1 MLNLHNLSEEVANSE
16 RERLQRLGEVSRGP
30 VKTTNGT
37 LETLLDAGI
46 PAATIYKSLCD
57 QTVDLVFTAHP
68 TQALR
73 RSMLKNF
80 QATRS
85 ELDRLHRTRLTRYE
99 RLEVQGSVRAHVQSA
114 WRTDEIRRSPPTP
127 QDEARSGL
135 CYFQETIFA
144 GVPRFLRR
152 LDSAL
157 ANIGQP
163 RMPVDHAL
171 FRFSSWMAGDR
182 DGNPF
187 VTAGCT
193 RDAVAL
199 ARFTVRRLCLHI
211 IILSVSG
218 LYLAVAFR
226 QAATLYFREIE
237 ALMFELSMWRA
248 SPALHE
254 RVTAICNSIPHL
266 DEEAAGR
273 VIDERKRRNYA
284 DFWRPIPSN
293 EPYRVVLSE
302 VRDRLYETRQVL
314 QQKLSGSSAGWGGVT
329 AFRSTDELLQ
339 PLMLCYRSLHE
350 TGDGAIADG
359 HLLDL
364 IRQVTCFGLSLVRL
378 DIRQESERHIDV
390 MDAIT
395 TWLGLGSYKAWPEE
409 KKIEWL
415 VSELGSKRP
424 LISHDLPKSP
434 EVAEA
439 LDTFKACAEISA
451 EGDSLGAYVIS
462 MSTCAS
468 DVLSVVLLQRECG
481 AAESRLL
488 RVVPLFERLADLEAA
503 PAVLRQLFSVPWY
516 REHIKGSQEVMIGY
530 SDSGKDAGRMAA
542 AWALYKGQEEVCKVG
557 TEFGVQITLFHGRG
571 GTVGR
576 GGGPSHLAILSQ
588 PPGTI
593 NGKLRVTIQGEI
605 IETEFGEPEMC
616 FRTLDLYTAATLEH
630 LLKPPADAKP
640 EWREIMD
647 HMSKVS
653 CAQYRSVVF
662 QEPKFIEYFHA
673 STPASELGRM
683 NIGSRP
689 AKRKPNAGIESL
701 RAIPW
706 IFAWVR
712 ALIATLARRRLK
724 ADAMSRV
731 HPTMRRR
738 KRASTSPSGSES
750 APLLRI

>member
-1 MLNLHNLSEEVANSE
+1 
-16 RERLQRLGEVSRGP
+16 
-30 VKTTNGT
+30 
-37 LETLLDAGI
+37 
-46 PAATIYKSLCD
+46 
-57 QTVDLVFTAHP
+57 
-68 TQALR
+68 
-73 RSMLKNF
+73 
-80 QATRS
+80 
-85 ELDRLHRTRLTRYE
+85 
-99 RLEVQGSVRAHVQSA
+99 
-114 WRTDEIRRSPPTP
+114 
-127 QDEARSGL
+127 
-135 CYFQETIFA
+135 
-144 GVPRFLRR
+144 
-152 LDSAL
+152 
-157 ANIGQP
+157 
-163 RMPVDHAL
+163 
-171 FRFSSWMAGDR
+171 
-182 DGNPF
+182 
-187 VTAGCT
+187 
-193 RDAVAL
+193 
-199 ARFTVRRLCLHI
+199 
-211 IILSVSG
+211 
-218 LYLAVAFR
+218 
-226 QAATLYFREIE
+226 
-237 ALMFELSMWRA
+237 MFELSMWRA
-248 SPALHE
+248 NAQLHV
-254 RVTAICNSIPHL
+254 RVTEICNAVPHL
-266 DEEAAGR
+266 DEDAATR

-314 QQKLSGSSAGWGGVT
+314 QQKLSGGSAGWGGVP
-329 AFRSTDELLQ
+329 AYRSTDELLQ
-339 PLMLCYRSLHE
+339 PLMMCYHSLHE

-378 DIRQESERHIDV
+378 DIRQESERHVEV

-395 TWLGLGSYKAWPEE
+395 TWLGMGSYKSWPEE
-409 KKIEWL
+409 QKIEWL

-439 LDTFKACAEISA
+439 LDTFKACAEITA

-481 AAESRLL
+481 GVESRLL

-516 REHIKGSQEVMIGY
+516 REHINGSQEVMIGY
-530 SDSGKDAGRMAA
+530 SDSGKDAGRMSA
-542 AWALYKGQEEVCKVG
+542 AWALYHGQEEVCKAG
-557 TEFGVQITLFHGRG
+557 AEFGVKITLFHGRG

-640 EWREIMD
+640 EWRELMER
-647 HMSKVS
+647 MSRVS
-653 CAQYRSVVF
+653 CATYRGVVF

-712 ALIATLARRRLK
+712 PGCGARYPCCGTHYGARLAT
-724 ADAMSRV
+724 
-731 HPTMRRR
+731 RRR
-738 KRASTSPSGSES
+738 KRASTCPCGWAS
-750 APLLRI
+750 APRWRTLLQRASCRCCRRCTASGRSSR

>member
-1 MLNLHNLSEEVANSE
+1 VPARVA
-16 RERLQRLGEVSRGP
+16 V
-30 VKTTNGT
+30 
-37 LETLLDAGI
+37 A
-46 PAATIYKSLCD
+46 
-57 QTVDLVFTAHP
+57 
-68 TQALR
+68 
-73 RSMLKNF
+73 
-80 QATRS
+80 
-85 ELDRLHRTRLTRYE
+85 LTRHD
-99 RLEVQGSVRAHVQSA
+99 RNPSSITARAQSSIRAHVQSA

-135 CYFQETIFA
+135 CYFQETIFS

-157 ANIGQP
+157 ANVGLP
-163 RMPVDHAL
+163 RMPVEHAL

-187 VTAGCT
+187 VTADCT

-199 ARFTVRRLCLHI
+199 ARFT
-211 IILSVSG
+211 
-218 LYLAVAFR
+218 
-226 QAATLYFREIE
+226 AATLYFKEIE

-248 SPALHE
+248 DAALHA
-254 RVTAICNSIPHL
+254 RAASICDAAPHL

-293 EPYRVVLSE
+293 EPYRVLLSE

-314 QQKLSGSSAGWGGVT
+314 QQKLSGGSANTGGI
-329 AFRSTDELLQ
+329 ALYRSTSDLLE
-339 PLMLCYRSLHE
+339 PLMLCYRSLHS

-364 IRQVTCFGLSLVRL
+364 IRQVNCFGMSLVRL
-378 DIRQESERHIDV
+378 DIRQESERHVEV

-395 TWLGLGSYKAWPEE
+395 TWLSLGSYKSWPEE
-409 KKIEWL
+409 QKIAWL

-424 LISHDLPKSP
+424 LISHDLPKSA
-434 EVAEA
+434 EVAEC
-439 LDTFKACAEISA
+439 LDTFKVCAEISA

-481 AAESRLL
+481 GTESRLL
-488 RVVPLFERLADLEAA
+488 RVVPLFERLADLEDA
-503 PAVLRQLFSVPWY
+503 PRVLRQLFSVPWY
-516 REHIKGSQEVMIGY
+516 LEHIKGNQEVMIGY
-530 SDSGKDAGRMAA
+530 SDSGKDAGRMSA
-542 AWALYKGQEEVCKVG
+542 AWALYQGQEEVCKVG
-557 TEFGVQITLFHGRG
+557 AEFGVAITLFHGRG

-593 NGKLRVTIQGEI
+593 NGRLRVTIQGEI

-630 LLKPPADAKP
+630 HLKPPADARP
-640 EWREIMD
+640 EWREVMD
-647 HMSKVS
+647 RMSKVS
-653 CAQYRSVVF
+653 CAQYRGTVF
-662 QEPKFIEYFHA
+662 NEPKFIQYFHA
-673 STPASELGRM
+673 ATPGSELGRM

-712 ALIATLARRRLK
+712 AGPP
-724 ADAMSRV
+724 SRS
-731 HPTMRRR
+731 
-738 KRASTSPSGSES
+738 ASV
-750 APLLRI
+750 AAL